1 MALVRT
7 RTFETS
13 DNFDGER
20 EKREKESYYI
30 YVVVGFLQ
38 TGRRLQFQIDIIE
51 MYKKPITFSC
61 NSQSN
66 RTRLKNQVK
75 LI

>member
-30 YVVVGFLQ
+30 YVVVVVVGFLQ

-51 MYKKPITFSC
+51 M
-61 NSQSN
+61 
-66 RTRLKNQVK
+66 
-75 LI
+75 